1 MEGNKLL
8 DFHMEMGMLISSAH
22 RSMTRRFVRNAY
34 KSGLDISLDQWM
46 VLGPIWYL
54 KNPSQ
59 KELSEFCLKDKTSIT
74 RIISTLEKK
83 KFVVRVE
90 DQIDKRM
97 KRVVLTHQGRELFNH
112 VLPIMEQTREEV
124 KEGLTASDIN
134 TFKKVLIQINNNMDV
149 DNG

>member
-1 MEGNKLL
+1 MERNKSLY
-8 DFHMEMGMLISSAH
+8 FHMEMGMLISSAH
-22 RSMTRRFVRNAY
+22 RSMTRRFVQNAY

-83 KFVVRVE
+83 KIVVRIA

-97 KRVVLTHQGRELFNH
+97 KRVFLTHQGRELFNH

-134 TFKKVLIQINNNMDV
+134 TFKKVLIQINNNMEV
-149 DNG
+149 NNG